1 MTTESKRDLFAMTVF
16 SLLFLVFYQIG
27 KSFDG
32 AISLIFYALTAACAL
47 TIVLIS
53 ESMGKR
59 NKSKKELI
67 YLQQERREMSAEST
81 KLQEIKEFLKTP
93 QAKNLFGE
101 KYKEIVSDI
110 NFHAS
115 KIKEMIDNQDTEI
128 INTYEQIKKVS
139 T

>member
-1 MTTESKRDLFAMTVF
+1 MTTESKRDLFAMTMF
-16 SLLFLVFYQIG
+16 ALLFLVFYQIG

-32 AISLIFYALTAACAL
+32 AVSLIFYTLTAACAL

-67 YLQQERREMSAEST
+67 GLQQERQEMSSEST
-81 KLQEIKEFLKTP
+81 RLQEIKEFLKTP
-93 QAKNLFGE
+93 QAKNLFGD
-101 KYKEIVSDI
+101 KYKEVVSDI
-110 NFHAS
+110 NFHAGQ
-115 KIKEMIDNQDTEI
+115 IKEMIDNQDSEI
-128 INTYEQIKKVS
+128 INTYEQIKKLS